1 MGVLLSSFF
10 PKLIFKEA
18 RILMVGLD
26 SAGKTTILYRLKLG
40 EVITSIPT
48 IGFNVETVQFHN
60 IHFTVWDIGGQ
71 HKIRSLWR
79 HYYDGSQGLIFVVDS
94 CDKGRL
100 GEASRE
106 LRGILEDE
114 KMRDTVVLVLA
125 NKQDMAGAL
134 PVGEVVEGLGLKE
147 LKVKW
152 CIQGTCGIT
161 GDGLDKGLTWLGDNL
176 KL

>member
-10 PKLIFKEA
+10 PLPKLIFKEA

-48 IGFNVETVQFHN
+48 IGFNVETVHFHN

-79 HYYDGSQGLIFVVDS
+79 HYYDGSQASSLWWTLVTRGGWGRRAGS
-94 CDKGRL
+94 CGGFWR
-100 GEASRE
+100 
-106 LRGILEDE
+106 
-114 KMRDTVVLVLA
+114 MRR
-125 NKQDMAGAL
+125 
-134 PVGEVVEGLGLKE
+134 
-147 LKVKW
+147 
-152 CIQGTCGIT
+152 
-161 GDGLDKGLTWLGDNL
+161 
-176 KL
+176 